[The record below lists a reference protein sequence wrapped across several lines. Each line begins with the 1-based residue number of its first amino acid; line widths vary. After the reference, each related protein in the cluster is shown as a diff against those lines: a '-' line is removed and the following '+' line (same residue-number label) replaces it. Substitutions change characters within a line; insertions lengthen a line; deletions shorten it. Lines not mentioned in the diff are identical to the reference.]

1 MIKFM
6 QKIPAGTFIVPM
18 LVSALFNT
26 FAPTLFDIGG
36 VSEVFFSGGGMTFI
50 VGALTFSS
58 GIMLDIRKV
67 GSILKHHGV
76 LFLAKIGLALL
87 TGYLAITFLEPQ
99 GLFGISTVA
108 FVVAIAS
115 INPAIYL
122 GLVKDFGTEHDSL
135 AFSLA
140 GLFSIPAFPLI
151 IYAISG
157 GGEVDLMPIFS
168 ILLPLFVGMTLGNLD
183 PAWRGIFGQ
192 MPIVLLPLLG
202 WNIGQGIDFKAAF
215 AAGFS
220 GILLAL
226 IFYIVTIP
234 TLFGMDKLLK
244 KNGIIGLSLVTVAG
258 ASAVSPGLIAVSY
271 SEVAPFA
278 EVAATQILT
287 VTVLTSLVTPILV
300 NYLAKREK
308 VEKNLTVQ

>member
-1 MIKFM
+1 
-6 QKIPAGTFIVPM
+6 M
-18 LVSALFNT
+18 LF
-26 FAPTLFDIGG
+26 
-36 VSEVFFSGGGMTFI
+36 
-50 VGALTFSS
+50 
-58 GIMLDIRKV
+58 
-67 GSILKHHGV
+67 
-76 LFLAKIGLALL
+76 
-87 TGYLAITFLEPQ
+87 GYLAITQLEPQ

-151 IYAISG
+151 IYAVSAG
-157 GGEVDLMPIFS
+157 GDVDLMPIFS

-215 AAGFS
+215 VADFA
-220 GILLAL
+220 GILLS
-226 IFYIVTIP
+226 IVFYSLTIP
-234 TLFGMDKLLK
+234 VLLGVDKLLK
-244 KNGIIGLSLVTVAG
+244 KNGNIGLYLVTVAG
-258 ASAVSPGLIAVSY
+258 ASAVSPALVAASY
-271 SEVAPFA
+271 PEVVPYA
-278 EVAATQILT
+278 EVAATQIVT
-287 VTVLTSLVTPILV
+287 VTVITSIITPILV
-300 NYLAKREK
+300 NYLAKSEE
-308 VEKNLTVQ
+308 VEKNSTVH

>member
-1 MIKFM
+1 
-6 QKIPAGTFIVPM
+6 
-18 LVSALFNT
+18 
-26 FAPTLFDIGG
+26 
-36 VSEVFFSGGGMTFI
+36 MTFI

-76 LFLAKIGLALL
+76 IFLAKIVLALL
-87 TGYLAITFLEPQ
+87 VGYLAITYLEPQ

-151 IYAISG
+151 IYAVSA

-202 WNIGQGIDFKAAF
+202 WNIGQGIDFKDAF
-215 AAGFS
+215 AAGFA
-220 GILLAL
+220 GILLAVV
-226 IFYIVTIP
+226 FYILTIP
-234 TLFGMDKLLK
+234 VLLGVDKLLK
-244 KNGIIGLSLVTVAG
+244 KKGIIGLSLVTVAG
-258 ASAVSPGLIAVSY
+258 ASAVSPALVAASY
-271 SEVAPFA
+271 PEVAPFA

-287 VTVLTSLVTPILV
+287 VTVITSIVTPIMV
-300 NYLAKREK
+300 NYLAKKENI
-308 VEKNLTVQ
+308 EKNTTV